1 MTTKIKIVA
10 LEVHSILQCKIA
22 FSPVYLLCVGMDSLS
37 IMIIVFNTIACTL
50 AIVGAVLNVYTRKH
64 PFNSFY
70 RERLAIC
77 FSTVV
82 FTLVSSVFR
91 SPTQVDIGQIHTSV
105 QSGKATIESALVAV
119 GNWLLCS
126 YYFGMHPTFN
136 WCLIFMASL
145 QTKRRQ
151 RKFEATDLSLLP
163 SPTETN
169 CKLHGASDEVKAV
182 STDTLALHSFNLQA
196 IYPKPM
202 KFISV
207 FFIATGSAVTAGLL
221 LAAIHAFHFL
231 VVDRAGAISSNNKIP
246 PLYKGLFTSESS
258 SGNVRIT
265 FRMGLYSY
273 SLLSTCAR
281 VIAIS
286 AFFIITA
293 LQLRNVK
300 NPNKVTRK
308 RSWIKLSLTFVIDI
322 FPSLLTL
329 LSTFIDRTFQ
339 SFTSLM
345 LLLCATSSTMISFS
359 IVPPCTILNERK
371 INS

>member
-1 MTTKIKIVA
+1 
-10 LEVHSILQCKIA
+10 
-22 FSPVYLLCVGMDSLS
+22 MDSLS

-207 FFIATGSAVTAGLL
+207 FFIATGSAVTW
-221 LAAIHAFHFL
+221 
-231 VVDRAGAISSNNKIP
+231 DCSWQP
-246 PLYKGLFTSESS
+246 
-258 SGNVRIT
+258 
-265 FRMGLYSY
+265 
-273 SLLSTCAR
+273 ST
-281 VIAIS
+281 
-286 AFFIITA
+286 
-293 LQLRNVK
+293 
-300 NPNKVTRK
+300 P
-308 RSWIKLSLTFVIDI
+308 
-322 FPSLLTL
+322 
-329 LSTFIDRTFQ
+329 STFWSWTGLVQ
-339 SFTSLM
+339 SPQIIRFH
-345 LLLCATSSTMISFS
+345 LCTRGCLRQKAAAAT
-359 IVPPCTILNERK
+359 LE
-371 INS
+371 